1 MTSDVVKSDH
11 KEPLM
16 KKNALLPSAV
26 ALEIKK
32 LIIDQKLPSGTKLM
46 NETEMIELYGVSRPT
61 LREAIKTLIAE
72 NVVEVRRGKG
82 TFVTQNLGIG
92 KDPLGLHFSNQK
104 HLIRNLFET
113 RLLIEPPIA
122 RLAALRRKT
131 KELESLKASLEAFS
145 NVFEKG
151 ENHADYDVAFHSN
164 IARCSNNDVLFR
176 ILPIIIE
183 TIKKGSFE
191 TYEVEAS
198 NKRAM
203 IFHTKLFAAIESQD
217 ALLAEDLMRDHILE
231 AAEDAKIDLSSSW
244 EAKTL
249 SQTVGN

>member
-1 MTSDVVKSDH
+1 
-11 KEPLM
+11 M
-16 KKNALLPSAV
+16 KKQALLPSTI

-32 LIIDQKLPSGTKLM
+32 LIIDQNLPPGTKLL
-46 NETEMIELYGVSRPT
+46 NETEMINLYGVSRPT
-61 LREAIKTLIAE
+61 LREAIKILIAE
-72 NVVEVRRGKG
+72 NVVEIRRGKG

-92 KDPLGLHFSNQK
+92 KDPLGLNFSNQK

-122 RLAALRRKT
+122 RLAAVRRT
-131 KELESLKASLEAFS
+131 KAGLESLKASLDAFS

-151 ENHADYDVAFHSN
+151 ESHADYDVAFHSN

-191 TYEVEAS
+191 TYEVEES

-203 IFHTKLFAAIESQD
+203 VFHTNLFAAIENQNPS
-217 ALLAEDLMRDHILE
+217 LAENLMQKHIIE
-231 AAEDAKIDLSSSW
+231 AAADAKIDLTINW
-244 EAKTL
+244 EKITL
-249 SQTVGN
+249 SQTME